1 MQTVDELTLYRVIMM
16 MIILLL
22 LLLLLL
28 LLMMMM
34 IIMMQKE
41 MVKMWINFDREI
53 GFHAGL
59 G

>member
-16 MIILLL
+16 IILLL
-22 LLLLLL
+22 LLLLLMIMIII
-28 LLMMMM
+28 MMM
-34 IIMMQKE
+34 MMQKE